1 MNFNI
6 SANYKRA
13 LSLLQSWIWKL
24 LFNFSFP
31 TYHIEYPH
39 VHALRGNE
47 RKEIDGKQR
56 SLRTLWAPFDFVIDR
71 FWLGILRLE
80 DTLVMKPFIKSNH
93 VFLQPRFEETH
104 QKRSWKFQHLFCI
117 LARSPKP
124 RASDSPVKLL
134 WFYLPPEVTN
144 TLRPRWEILLCSRYK
159 YFWQVVS

>member
-1 MNFNI
+1 MAFSEYVNFNI

-13 LSLLQSWIWKL
+13 LSLLQSWIWEL

-56 SLRTLWAPFDFVIDR
+56 SFRTLWAPFDFVIDR

-93 VFLQPRFEETH
+93 VFLH
-104 QKRSWKFQHLFCI
+104 NSYYHLQKI
-117 LARSPKP
+117 
-124 RASDSPVKLL
+124 
-134 WFYLPPEVTN
+134 
-144 TLRPRWEILLCSRYK
+144 EILFLNHMGLHYSLSLCNVARLTKLDGVKIDGLLYPN
-159 YFWQVVS
+159 FM

>member
-1 MNFNI
+1 MAFSEYVNFNI

-80 DTLVMKPFIKSNH
+80 DTMEIKPFVKAN
-93 VFLQPRFEETH
+93 
-104 QKRSWKFQHLFCI
+104 HLFYIILTKGQIKPKADWRAVCSPEKRTNEFVLLPWKAKKNKCI
-117 LARSPKP
+117 H
-124 RASDSPVKLL
+124 
-134 WFYLPPEVTN
+134 
-144 TLRPRWEILLCSRYK
+144 
-159 YFWQVVS
+159 